1 MLRILANDH
10 HVALALDDLALV
22 ADLLYGRL
30 NFQCV
35 YHLSCFSVGR
45 RLFAAPRYPALR
57 RVVDRHLDLHL
68 VPEQDLD
75 VVLTEFAGDVRGD
88 HHIILQLDF
97 EERVREL
104 LHDYAF
110 KFHDIVFLFR
120 QNNLSSLSLRL
131 S

>member
-1 MLRILANDH
+1 MIFYAHARVSPICSILLR
-10 HVALALDDLALV
+10 
-22 ADLLYGRL
+22 
-30 NFQCV
+30 
-35 YHLSCFSVGR
+35 
-45 RLFAAPRYPALR
+45 APSYSALR
-57 RVVDRHLDLHL
+57 RVVDRNLDRDLIS
-68 VPEQDLD
+68 EQDLD
-75 VVLTEFAGDVRGD
+75 VVLTEFAGDVCGD